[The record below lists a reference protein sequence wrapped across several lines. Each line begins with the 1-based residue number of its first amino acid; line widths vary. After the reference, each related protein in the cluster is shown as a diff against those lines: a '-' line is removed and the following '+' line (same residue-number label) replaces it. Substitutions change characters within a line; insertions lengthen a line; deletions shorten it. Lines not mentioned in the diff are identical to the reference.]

1 MINDVEII
9 SYSDVH
15 YPVRQVNIGMLG
27 DILIST
33 TLLNDALVDSNGAY
47 VTEDAVHVDET
58 ICYFVHPDEI
68 YLEESEL
75 RKLLE
80 HELDVESEIAL

>member
-1 MINDVEII
+1 MINDVDII
-9 SYSDVH
+9 SYSEVE
-15 YPVRQVNIGMLG
+15 YPVRQVNIRIYG

-33 TLLNDALVDSNGAY
+33 TLLNDALVNSSGAY
-47 VTEDAVHVDET
+47 VTEDAVRVDEA
-58 ICYFVHPDEI
+58 ICYFVQPNEI

-75 RKLLE
+75 RNLLE